1 MNINIIKNIMHQ
13 KSISIKKLSKI
24 AQLNDSHIG
33 KIING
38 KTKNPGIE
46 YIVAI
51 AKAMKLSDE
60 EFCELCGYKTPNQET
75 QKSTKENIE

>member
-1 MNINIIKNIMHQ
+1 MNINIIKKIMHQ
-13 KSISIKKLSKI
+13 KSISIKKLSQI

-38 KTKNPGIE
+38 KTKNPGID

-60 EFCELCGYKTPNQET
+60 EFCELCGYKTPNQDT
-75 QKSTKENIE
+75 QESTKENIE